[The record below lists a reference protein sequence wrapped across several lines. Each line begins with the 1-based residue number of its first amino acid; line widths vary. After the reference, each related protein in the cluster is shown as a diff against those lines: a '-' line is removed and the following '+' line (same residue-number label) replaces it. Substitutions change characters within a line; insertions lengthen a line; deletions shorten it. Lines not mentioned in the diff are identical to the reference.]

1 MSKTV
6 KTVIKRPVI
15 TIKTV
20 AARDLLGSRREP
32 YWHPIKKGFALGF
45 RKITTSSKGTW
56 LLRTLDLDTG
66 KKTYQSLSLDE
77 KLDGRAR
84 FDAAMAEAAKLIEHV
99 SKGGSTAPKTIQDV
113 CNNYAAHIRQ
123 TKTEKAAVDVERR
136 FKAYVLDD
144 TRLAKLEVS
153 KLTPAHIDSW
163 RKRLIARPVKQGMRG
178 TKRKAEGYALDKLA
192 KLRTPSTLN
201 RDMTPFRAALNLAF
215 EEGWVT
221 TDFAWRGKLKPLE
234 DADKKRELYLDKAQR
249 TKFIGCALPDL
260 ALFLRGM
267 AMLPVRP
274 GALAQLK
281 VGDFD
286 KRLMV
291 LRIKVDKT
299 GTRTIKL
306 PQATAELFLAAAKD
320 KLPTAPL
327 FARADGSAWNKD
339 SWKYPVKSAALAANM
354 PDGTTAYTLRHSV
367 ITDLVHGGLDLLT
380 VAQISGTSVRMIEQH
395 YGHLRGDVAANALAM
410 LAL

>member
-1 MSKTV
+1 MSH
-6 KTVIKRPVI
+6 
-15 TIKTV
+15 TINTV
-20 AARDLLGSRREP
+20 AARAKLKPRREP
-32 YWHPIKKGFALGF
+32 YWHRISKGFYLGF
-45 RKITTSSKGTW
+45 RKMTSTSSGTWVLRTTSEDNTRDSYKTLGDYPE
-56 LLRTLDLDTG
+56 LLDH
-66 KKTYQSLSLDE
+66 Q
-77 KLDGRAR
+77 R
-84 FDAAMAEAAKLIEHV
+84 FDAAMQEAAKLVDHIG
-99 SKGGSTAPKTIQDV
+99 KGGITTPKTIKDV
-113 CNNYAAHIRQ
+113 CDNYAAHMRQ
-123 TKTEKAAVDVERR
+123 TKTEKAAVDAERR

-144 TRLAKLEVS
+144 VRFAKLEVS
-153 KLTPAHIDSW
+153 KLTPAHIDAW

-234 DADKKRELYLDKAQR
+234 NADKKRELYLDKQQR
-249 TKFIGCALPDL
+249 LKFIDAAAPDL
-260 ALFLRGM
+260 ALFLRGL

-281 VGDFD
+281 TGDID

-306 PQATAELFLAAAKD
+306 PLATAELFLTAAKD

-339 SWKYPVKSAALAANM
+339 SWKYPVKDAAIAAKM
-354 PDGTTAYTLRHSV
+354 PEGATAYTLRHSV
-367 ITDLVHGGLDLLT
+367 ISDLVHGGLDLLT

-395 YGHLRGDVAANALAM
+395 YGHLRGDIAADALAK

>member
-1 MSKTV
+1 MT
-6 KTVIKRPVI
+6 
-15 TIKTV
+15 
-20 AARDLLGSRREP
+20 A
-32 YWHPIKKGFALGF
+32 
-45 RKITTSSKGTW
+45 TSSGTW
-56 LLRTLDLDTG
+56 LLRTTTENNTKDSY
-66 KKTYQSLSLDE
+66 KSLGDYLELPDHQ
-77 KLDGRAR
+77 R
-84 FDAAMAEAAKLIEHV
+84 FDAAMTEAAKLVDHIG
-99 SKGGSTAPKTIQDV
+99 KGGITTPKTIQDV
-113 CNNYAAHIRQ
+113 CDNYVAHIRQ
-123 TKTEKAAVDVERR
+123 AKTESAAVDVERR
-136 FKAYVLDD
+136 FKSYVLDD
-144 TRLAKLEVS
+144 VRLAKMELS
-153 KLTPAHIDSW
+153 KLQPPHIDTW
-163 RKRLIARPVKQGMRG
+163 RKRLMARPVKQGLRG
-178 TKRKAEGYALDKLA
+178 TKRREEGYDLDKLA

-215 EEGWVT
+215 EEAWVT
-221 TDFAWRGKLKPLE
+221 TDFAWRGKLKPLQN
-234 DADKKRELYLDKAQR
+234 ADKKRDLYLDKTQR

-260 ALFLRGM
+260 AMFLRGM
-267 AMLPVRP
+267 AMMPVRP

-281 VGDFD
+281 VSDFD

-306 PQATAELFLAAAKD
+306 PKATAAIFNEASKD
-320 KLPTAPL
+320 KRQTDPL

-354 PDGTTAYTLRHSV
+354 PEGTTAYTLRHSV

>member
-1 MSKTV
+1 MSH
-6 KTVIKRPVI
+6 
-15 TIKTV
+15 TINTV
-20 AARDLLGSRREP
+20 AARAKLKPRREP
-32 YWHPIKKGFALGF
+32 YWHRISKGFYLGF
-45 RKITTSSKGTW
+45 RKMTATSAGTWVLRTTSDGNTKDTYK
-56 LLRTLDLDTG
+56 TLGDYPELPDH
-66 KKTYQSLSLDE
+66 Q
-77 KLDGRAR
+77 R
-84 FDAAMAEAAKLIEHV
+84 FDAAMTEATKLVEHIG
-99 SKGGSTAPKTIQDV
+99 KGGITTPKTIRDV
-113 CNNYAAHIRQ
+113 CDNYVAHIRQ
-123 TKTEKAAVDVERR
+123 AKTESAAKDVERR
-136 FKAYVLDD
+136 FKGYVLDD
-144 TRLAKLEVS
+144 VHFANLEVS
-153 KLTPAHIDSW
+153 KLTPAYVDTW
-163 RKRLIARPVKQGMRG
+163 RKRLTARPVKQGMRG
-178 TKRKAEGYALDKLA
+178 IKRKKEGYALDKMA

-215 EEGWVT
+215 AEGWVT
-221 TDFAWRGKLKPLE
+221 TDFAWRGKLKPLQ

-274 GALAQLK
+274 GALANLK

-286 KRLMV
+286 KRLMI
-291 LRIKVDKT
+291 LRVKVDKT

-306 PQATAELFLAAAKD
+306 PQATVKLFLDAANG

-327 FARADGSAWNKD
+327 FTRDDGSAWNKD
-339 SWKYPVKSAALAANM
+339 TWKYPVKSAALAAKM
-354 PDGTTAYTLRHSV
+354 PEGTTAYTLRHSV

-380 VAQISGTSVRMIEQH
+380 VAQISGTSVRMIEMH